1 MGFVISRSGVRVTPL
16 APSSR
21 NNLDLLACRLR
32 VSECCGFFM
41 SPKLTLFPIDRF
53 KGFQPTEGIRTV
65 VLMVLRPILLSAPF
79 LKAKR
84 ALFFS
89 KILYKYYGAELVVSE
104 KHRSG
109 ALFHFKE
116 LSSQKGGV
124 VCQKHGNRRRVS
136 KKGGARQMKKF
147 SSGRKKGTVMSM
159 SSLKSSVRRY
169 HVTFKPK
176 RPRKSR

>member
-1 MGFVISRSGVRVTPL
+1 M
-16 APSSR
+16 SSFSTHAAH
-21 NNLDLLACRLR
+21 L
-32 VSECCGFFM
+32 
-41 SPKLTLFPIDRF
+41 
-53 KGFQPTEGIRTV
+53 QV
-65 VLMVLRPILLSAPF
+65 VLAHPPASLWPPSRGPSHQRTYPCCRIFYFQRASENNFLLTCIGEEVGVF
-79 LKAKR
+79 ITLQTY
-84 ALFFS
+84 FS

-116 LSSQKGGV
+116 LSSQKGGG

>member
-1 MGFVISRSGVRVTPL
+1 
-16 APSSR
+16 
-21 NNLDLLACRLR
+21 
-32 VSECCGFFM
+32 M

-159 SSLKSSVRRY
+159 CSLKSSVRRY

-176 RPRKSR
+176 QPRKSR